1 MSKQSDN
8 FNIHKYIA
16 VSNINVIKKLK
27 LLRYNLGIFF
37 WGGGIFLGIK
47 GMDKELH
54 SKWKHY

>member
-1 MSKQSDN
+1 MYSTYMSKQSDN

-27 LLRYNLGIFF
+27 LLRYNLGIF
-37 WGGGIFLGIK
+37 LGIK

-54 SKWKHY
+54 SK